1 MEVGVN
7 LFVKEIELCGGHQEQ
22 SQNNNE
28 DVQGHPELKGVKPF

>member
-22 SQNNNE
+22 SQDNSEKKAENKEQNK
-28 DVQGHPELKGVKPF
+28 DLPF

>member
-22 SQNNNE
+22 SEQNNPE
-28 DVQGHPELKGVKPF
+28 VKGHPELNGVKPL